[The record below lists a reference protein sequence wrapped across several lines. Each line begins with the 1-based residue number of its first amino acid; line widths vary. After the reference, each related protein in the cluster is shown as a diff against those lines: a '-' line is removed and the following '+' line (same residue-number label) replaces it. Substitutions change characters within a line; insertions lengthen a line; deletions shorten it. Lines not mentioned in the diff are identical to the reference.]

1 MRYKKV
7 PVKKIVNK
15 IIDECDVILLVLDA
29 RDPETTRNRELE
41 EKIKKMNKELIYVLN
56 KADLV
61 PKEVLEKWEEKL
73 ENAVFVSAK
82 HRMGTKILRDKIKE
96 HLKKNNIKE
105 GKVGVVGYPNVG
117 KSSIINALTG
127 KRSALTGS
135 LAGLTKGEQWIRL
148 TKNIKLLDTPGV
160 LEMKDED
167 ELIISGA
174 LRLEKAENLISPAL
188 KVLRRLHDFDKTI
201 ISNYYGVEVDE
212 IDGELLK
219 KIGKKLKYL
228 KKGNEVDLDRTARS
242 IIKDFQDGKLNYYNV
257 RIKKYGQERRR
268 NIEFITK
275 YLKDFPFI
283 DDAKMV
289 VNYLS
294 DFEELGRLKTK
305 PILGEETING
315 TTLVISF
322 GEKTVDAGRKKV
334 EEYAKEHNIELYSKF
349 GDKIGRNRIFIGVGT
364 KL

>member
-61 PKEVLEKWEEKL
+61 PKEVLEKWKEKL

-96 HLKKNNIKE
+96 YLKKNNIKE

-127 KRSALTGS
+127 RRSALTGS

-188 KVLRRLHDFDKTI
+188 KVLKRLHDFDKSI
-201 ISNYYGVEVDE
+201 IPNYYGIEVDE
-212 IDGELLK
+212 IDEELLK

-228 KKGNEVDLDRTARS
+228 KKGNEVDLNRTAKS

-257 RIKKYGQERRR
+257 RIKKYGQERWR

-289 VNYLS
+289 INHLS
-294 DFEELGRLKTK
+294 DFDELKRLKTK

-349 GDKIGRNRIFIGVGT
+349 GDKVGRNKVFVGVGV